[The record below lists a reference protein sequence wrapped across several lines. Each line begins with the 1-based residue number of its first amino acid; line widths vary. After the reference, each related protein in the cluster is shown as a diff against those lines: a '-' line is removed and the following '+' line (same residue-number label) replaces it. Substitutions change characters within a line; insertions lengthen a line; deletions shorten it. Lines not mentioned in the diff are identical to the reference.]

1 MASTLS
7 IAETALLVRVSKK
20 YLVNAIVPTGELRPI
35 AGTDPMQFDETE
47 VLTYVQADIA
57 RRKAALRQ
65 MAQEESE

>member
-7 IAETALLVRVSKK
+7 IAETALLIRVSEE
-20 YLVNAIVPTGELRPI
+20 YLVNTIVPTGELRPI

-47 VLTYVQADIA
+47 VRTYVQADIA